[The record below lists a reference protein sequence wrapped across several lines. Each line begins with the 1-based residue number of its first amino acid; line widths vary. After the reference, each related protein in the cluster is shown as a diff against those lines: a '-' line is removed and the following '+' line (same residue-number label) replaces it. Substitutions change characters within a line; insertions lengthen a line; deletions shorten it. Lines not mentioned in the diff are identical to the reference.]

1 MRVVYTIQWVRC
13 LSHRDFSRD
22 TLVHESRDFFP
33 FVVVSQE
40 EHHFRD
46 HAFHGAVVSVEH
58 ARLQQLQ
65 ASSVALHLHRT
76 LRALRDVDDDHA
88 AVDEFAKNLDEP
100 RFLRCIAR
108 AKRLEDDAPHPV
120 EAAHR
125 FNIFFAD
132 AREER
137 EDDDMIVHQEMRLER
152 ACGVWATDEV
162 AFVFY
167 VDAGVGQ

>member
-46 HAFHGAVVSVEH
+46 
-58 ARLQQLQ
+58 
-65 ASSVALHLHRT
+65 
-76 LRALRDVDDDHA
+76 VDDDHA

-100 RFLRCIAR
+100 RLLRCIAR

-167 VDAGVGQ
+167 VDAV